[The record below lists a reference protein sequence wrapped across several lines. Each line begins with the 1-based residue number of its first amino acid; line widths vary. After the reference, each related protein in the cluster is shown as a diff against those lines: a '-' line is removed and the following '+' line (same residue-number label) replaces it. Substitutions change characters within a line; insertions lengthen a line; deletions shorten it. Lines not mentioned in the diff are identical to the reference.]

1 MDSVK
6 VGDIVRHQWNR
17 GSEKGFFKVIRL
29 DKQKLRRWSRQV
41 EDVAICKLVS
51 HGDGTV
57 PISKNL
63 KERVYA
69 PRNLTL
75 VTPEIIAAEKV
86 REVAAAKA
94 MVKRKAEV
102 WDKVL
107 VSLFPDS
114 IEEAEE
120 VEIEDDTDF
129 LASLSG
135 VGTGLLRKA
144 E

>member
-1 MDSVK
+1 
-6 VGDIVRHQWNR
+6 
-17 GSEKGFFKVIRL
+17 
-29 DKQKLRRWSRQV
+29 
-41 EDVAICKLVS
+41 
-51 HGDGTV
+51 
-57 PISKNL
+57 
-63 KERVYA
+63 
-69 PRNLTL
+69 L